1 MFVIY
6 IFSHLPLKSSK
17 LGIILATIM
26 DDLFARSYCKYNFC
40 SKPNFIVP
48 DVRAVHN
55 CQNSI
60 YHYVPLIWNV
70 ILNYIKVTETLDIS
84 KKPRKWKPINCP
96 CRFCHYYILNLS
108 FVIQVWFKTFT
119 YDAV

>member
-26 DDLFARSYCKYNFC
+26 DDLFARSYCKYNLC
-40 SKPNFIVP
+40 SKPNFVVP

-60 YHYVPLIWNV
+60 YYYVPLIWNV
-70 ILNYIKVTETLDIS
+70 ILNYIKG
-84 KKPRKWKPINCP
+84 
-96 CRFCHYYILNLS
+96 Y
-108 FVIQVWFKTFT
+108 
-119 YDAV
+119 